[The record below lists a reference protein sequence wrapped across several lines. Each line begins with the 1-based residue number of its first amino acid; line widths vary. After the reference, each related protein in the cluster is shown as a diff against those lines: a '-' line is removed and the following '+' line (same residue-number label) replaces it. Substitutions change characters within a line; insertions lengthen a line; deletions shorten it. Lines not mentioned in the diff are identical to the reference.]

1 MPPLK
6 GVGLLKGLGVTLK
19 TMTRPAATRQYPH
32 VKPELP
38 ARSRG
43 VIALIEENC
52 TVCMLCSRECP
63 DWCIYIDSHKEQVA
77 PKEGGRART
86 RNVLDRFAI
95 DFALCMYCGICVE
108 VCPFDAL
115 HWSPEFE
122 YAESQIERL
131 THEMDTLRTWA
142 YSVPA
147 PDPLEEGAVEP
158 KELEAARKAREAAA
172 AKAAAAAEQ
181 ARAATPAPAPAA
193 PPTPAAAA
201 PGAVDSRERAP
212 SGPATLP
219 EGAPAAAGEV
229 SARPAD
235 VEVEPGIDQAT
246 YERLL
251 AAGEPD
257 RTARAKAKA
266 AYMRKAKAEA
276 RAAQAGGAA
285 GAAPAPAP
293 PAEAAAPPAEAAASP
308 QPTEVGEA
316 PTAEGEAEAPAA
328 AGAPAAG
335 EAVDAAAPAAEPG
348 SVETPVAAVAAPET
362 APPAPSAAGT
372 PEAAEPAAD
381 ARDPGARSPE
391 GDPTA
396 SGTAVDVAPGAVTAQ
411 ADAEHL
417 EVEVDRET
425 YDRLIEAGE
434 PERTARAKAKAA
446 YARKLR
452 AAQRGGGTGAGS

>member
-1 MPPLK
+1 MPALK

-32 VKPELP
+32 VKPDLP

-52 TVCMLCSRECP
+52 TVCMLCARECP

-86 RNVLDRFAI
+86 RNILDRFAI

-122 YAESQIERL
+122 YATSQIEQL

-142 YSVPA
+142 YTVPA

-158 KELEAARKAREAAA
+158 KEVESARKAREAVA
-172 AKAAAAAEQ
+172 AKAAVAAEE
-181 ARAATPAPAPAA
+181 ARAAAPAA
-193 PPTPAAAA
+193 APETQPAAAA
-201 PGAVDSRERAP
+201 TPVAGEV
-212 SGPATLP
+212 
-219 EGAPAAAGEV
+219 APAASAGAAGAGAAPAA
-229 SARPAD
+229 ARPAD

-246 YERLL
+246 YDRLL

-266 AYMRKAKAEA
+266 AYMRRAKAEA
-276 RAAQAGGAA
+276 RAAQA
-285 GAAPAPAP
+285 AAP
-293 PAEAAAPPAEAAASP
+293 S
-308 QPTEVGEA
+308 
-316 PTAEGEAEAPAA
+316 
-328 AGAPAAG
+328 
-335 EAVDAAAPAAEPG
+335 AEPA
-348 SVETPVAAVAAPET
+348 SVETPAAAVSAPET
-362 APPAPSAAGT
+362 APAAPSAAGT
-372 PEAAEPAAD
+372 PEAGEPAAD
-381 ARDPGARSPE
+381 ARDPEARSPE
-391 GDPTA
+391 GEATA
-396 SGTAVDVAPGAVTAQ
+396 AATAVDVAPGAATAQ

-417 EVEVDRET
+417 EIEVDQET

-452 AAQRGGGTGAGS
+452 AAQRGEGGGGTS

>member
-1 MPPLK
+1 MPALK
-6 GVGLLKGLGVTLK
+6 GVGLLKGLGVTFK

-32 VKPELP
+32 VKPDLP
-38 ARSRG
+38 ARTRG

-86 RNVLDRFAI
+86 RNILDRFAI
-95 DFALCMYCGICVE
+95 DYALCMYCGICVE

-122 YAESQIERL
+122 YAEYDIGKL

-142 YSVPA
+142 YTVPA

-158 KELEAARKAREAAA
+158 KEVEAARKAREAAV

-181 ARAATPAPAPAA
+181 ARAAEAPATAAAAPAGAVDSPARAPAGSATLPSGGPPPAGVTEAAPAAPAPA
-193 PPTPAAAA
+193 
-201 PGAVDSRERAP
+201 
-212 SGPATLP
+212 
-219 EGAPAAAGEV
+219 GAPAAAQP
-229 SARPAD
+229 AAAPAD

-276 RAAQAGGAA
+276 RAAQA
-285 GAAPAPAP
+285 
-293 PAEAAAPPAEAAASP
+293 EAAAPVPE
-308 QPTEVGEA
+308 Q
-316 PTAEGEAEAPAA
+316 AEAPAA
-328 AGAPAAG
+328 EPA
-335 EAVDAAAPAAEPG
+335 
-348 SVETPVAAVAAPET
+348 SVETPAAAVSAPET
-362 APPAPSAAGT
+362 APAAPAAAGT
-372 PEAAEPAAD
+372 PEAAEPAPD
-381 ARDPGARSPE
+381 AREPEARSPE

-396 SGTAVDVAPGAVTAQ
+396 SGTAVDVAPGAAVAQ

-417 EVEVDRET
+417 EVEVDQET
-425 YDRLIEAGE
+425 YDRLIAAGE

-452 AAQRGGGTGAGS
+452 ARERGSS

>member
-1 MPPLK
+1 MPALK
-6 GVGLLKGLGVTLK
+6 GIGLLKGLGVTFK

-32 VKPELP
+32 VKPDLP
-38 ARSRG
+38 ARTRG

-52 TVCMLCSRECP
+52 TVCMLCARECP

-86 RNVLDRFAI
+86 RNILDRFAI

-122 YAESQIERL
+122 YATSQIEQL

-142 YSVPA
+142 YTVPA

-158 KELEAARKAREAAA
+158 KEVESARKAREALAAKAAA
-172 AKAAAAAEQ
+172 AKAAAEE
-181 ARAATPAPAPAA
+181 ARAAAPAA
-193 PPTPAAAA
+193 APATQPAAAA
-201 PGAVDSRERAP
+201 TPVAGEV
-212 SGPATLP
+212 
-219 EGAPAAAGEV
+219 APAASAGTAGAGAAPAA
-229 SARPAD
+229 ARPAD

-246 YERLL
+246 YDRLL

-266 AYMRKAKAEA
+266 AYMRRAKAEA
-276 RAAQAGGAA
+276 RAAQA
-285 GAAPAPAP
+285 AAPATEPA
-293 PAEAAAPPAEAAASP
+293 
-308 QPTEVGEA
+308 
-316 PTAEGEAEAPAA
+316 
-328 AGAPAAG
+328 
-335 EAVDAAAPAAEPG
+335 
-348 SVETPVAAVAAPET
+348 SVETPAAAVSAPET
-362 APPAPSAAGT
+362 APAAPSAAGT
-372 PEAAEPAAD
+372 PEAGEPAAD
-381 ARDPGARSPE
+381 ARDPEARSPE
-391 GDPTA
+391 GEATA
-396 SGTAVDVAPGAVTAQ
+396 AATAVDVAPGAATAQ

-417 EVEVDRET
+417 EIEVDQET

-452 AAQRGGGTGAGS
+452 AAQRGQGGGGTS

>member
-1 MPPLK
+1 MPALK

-19 TMTRPAATRQYPH
+19 TMTRPAVTRQYPH
-32 VKPELP
+32 VKPDLP
-38 ARSRG
+38 ARTRG

-52 TVCMLCSRECP
+52 TVCMLCARECP

-86 RNVLDRFAI
+86 RNILDRFAI

-122 YAESQIERL
+122 YAEHQIEKL

-158 KELEAARKAREAAA
+158 KEIESARKAREALA
-172 AKAAAAAEQ
+172 AKAAAAAEE
-181 ARAATPAPAPAA
+181 ARVAAPAPSPAAA
-193 PPTPAAAA
+193 PAASPAAAA
-201 PGAVDSRERAP
+201 PPTAGAAAE
-212 SGPATLP
+212 
-219 EGAPAAAGEV
+219 APASAGGAGAGTTTAA
-229 SARPAD
+229 ARPAD

-246 YERLL
+246 YDRLL

-266 AYMRKAKAEA
+266 AYMRRAKAEA
-276 RAAQAGGAA
+276 RAAQAAEAA
-285 GAAPAPAP
+285 EPAPAPAP
-293 PAEAAAPPAEAAASP
+293 PAEAAAPAAAPAGGGAPTPAPAASAEAAA
-308 QPTEVGEA
+308 PT
-316 PTAEGEAEAPAA
+316 T
-328 AGAPAAG
+328 AG
-335 EAVDAAAPAAEPG
+335 EEAAAPASEPA

-362 APPAPSAAGT
+362 APAAPSAVGT
-372 PEAAEPAAD
+372 PEAAEPAVD
-381 ARDPGARSPE
+381 ARDPEARSPE
-391 GDPTA
+391 GEQTS
-396 SGTAVDVAPGAVTAQ
+396 SGTAVDVAPGAAVAQ

-417 EVEVDRET
+417 EIEVDQET

-452 AAQRGGGTGAGS
+452 AAQRGQS

>member
-1 MPPLK
+1 MPALK
-6 GVGLLKGLGVTLK
+6 GVGLIKGLGVTLK

-32 VKPELP
+32 VKPNLP
-38 ARSRG
+38 ARTRG

-86 RNVLDRFAI
+86 RNILDRFAI

-122 YAESQIERL
+122 YAEHQIEKL

-158 KELEAARKAREAAA
+158 KEVEAARKAKEALAT
-172 AKAAAAAEQ
+172 KAAAAVEQ
-181 ARAATPAPAPAA
+181 ARAAV
-193 PPTPAAAA
+193 PAAAA
-201 PGAVDSRERAP
+201 PTAPAGSPAGAAGAPPPAGAVGE
-212 SGPATLP
+212 
-219 EGAPAAAGEV
+219 AAASAGGAGAGTA
-229 SARPAD
+229 SAPQAPARPAD

-276 RAAQAGGAA
+276 RAAQAA
-285 GAAPAPAP
+285 GAAEAVPAPAP
-293 PAEAAAPPAEAAASP
+293 PAEAAAPP
-308 QPTEVGEA
+308 T
-316 PTAEGEAEAPAA
+316 APAGE
-328 AGAPAAG
+328 GAPAA
-335 EAVDAAAPAAEPG
+335 DAGA
-348 SVETPVAAVAAPET
+348 VETPVAAVAAPET

-381 ARDPGARSPE
+381 ARAPEARTPE

-396 SGTAVDVAPGAVTAQ
+396 AGTAVDVAPGAQAAQ

-417 EVEVDRET
+417 EIEVDQET
-425 YDRLIEAGE
+425 YDRLIGAGE

-452 AAQRGGGTGAGS
+452 AAQRGRS

>member
-1 MPPLK
+1 MPALK
-6 GVGLLKGLGVTLK
+6 GVGLIKGLGVTLR

-32 VKPELP
+32 VRPNLP
-38 ARSRG
+38 ARTRG

-86 RNVLDRFAI
+86 RNILDRFAI

-122 YAESQIERL
+122 YAEHRIENL
-131 THEMDTLRTWA
+131 THEMDTLRKWA
-142 YSVPA
+142 YTVPA

-158 KELEAARKAREAAA
+158 KELEAARKAREAIA

-181 ARAATPAPAPAA
+181 AQAAAAPAPAVAAPAAAGAVDSGERVPSGSATRPQRGAEPGAGSLQAAPAPAA
-193 PPTPAAAA
+193 
-201 PGAVDSRERAP
+201 
-212 SGPATLP
+212 
-219 EGAPAAAGEV
+219 
-229 SARPAD
+229 ARPAD
-235 VEVEPGIDQAT
+235 VEVEPGIDQET
-246 YERLL
+246 YDRLL

-266 AYMRKAKAEA
+266 AYMRKAKAAA
-276 RAAQAGGAA
+276 RAAQAA
-285 GAAPAPAP
+285 GD
-293 PAEAAAPPAEAAASP
+293 AEA
-308 QPTEVGEA
+308 
-316 PTAEGEAEAPAA
+316 
-328 AGAPAAG
+328 
-335 EAVDAAAPAAEPG
+335 G
-348 SVETPVAAVAAPET
+348 SVETPVAAVSAPET
-362 APPAPSAAGT
+362 APPAPAAAGT
-372 PEAAEPAAD
+372 VEAAEPAAD
-381 ARDPGARSPE
+381 ARDPDARSPE
-391 GDPTA
+391 VGQTA
-396 SGTAVDVAPGAVTAQ
+396 SGTAVDVAPGAATAQ

-417 EVEVDRET
+417 EVEVDQET
-425 YDRLIEAGE
+425 YDRLIAAGE

-452 AAQRGGGTGAGS
+452 AARRGEGSGS

>member
-1 MPPLK
+1 MPALK

-32 VKPELP
+32 VKPDLP

-52 TVCMLCSRECP
+52 TVCMLCARECP

-86 RNVLDRFAI
+86 RNILDRFAI

-122 YAESQIERL
+122 YATDQIEQL

-142 YSVPA
+142 YTVPA

-158 KELEAARKAREAAA
+158 KEVETARKAREAVA
-172 AKAAAAAEQ
+172 AKAAAAAEE
-181 ARAATPAPAPAA
+181 ARAAAPAPTAA
-193 PPTPAAAA
+193 PAAAPA
-201 PGAVDSRERAP
+201 AA
-212 SGPATLP
+212 GPAAA
-219 EGAPAAAGEV
+219 GAPAAAGPAVDDRGQAPSGSATLPHRGTEPGAGPV
-229 SARPAD
+229 EAAPATPAPAAARPAD

-266 AYMRKAKAEA
+266 AYMRRAKAEA
-276 RAAQAGGAA
+276 RAAQAAEGA
-285 GAAPAPAP
+285 G
-293 PAEAAAPPAEAAASP
+293 AAPPAEAGAP
-308 QPTEVGEA
+308 QQA
-316 PTAEGEAEAPAA
+316 PTSGE
-328 AGAPAAG
+328 APAAG
-335 EAVDAAAPAAEPG
+335 EAAAEPA
-348 SVETPVAAVAAPET
+348 SVETPAAAVSAPET
-362 APPAPSAAGT
+362 APAAPSAAGT
-372 PEAAEPAAD
+372 PEAGEPAAD
-381 ARDPGARSPE
+381 ARDPEVRSPE
-391 GDPTA
+391 GEATA
-396 SGTAVDVAPGAVTAQ
+396 AATAVDVAPGAATAQ

-417 EVEVDRET
+417 EIEVDQET

>member
-1 MPPLK
+1 MPALK
-6 GVGLLKGLGVTLK
+6 GVGLIKGLGVTLR

-32 VKPELP
+32 VRPNLP
-38 ARSRG
+38 ARTRG

-86 RNVLDRFAI
+86 RNILDRFAI

-122 YAESQIERL
+122 YAEHRIENL
-131 THEMDTLRTWA
+131 THEMDTLRKWA
-142 YSVPA
+142 YTVPA

-158 KELEAARKAREAAA
+158 KELEAARKAREAIA

-181 ARAATPAPAPAA
+181 AQAAAAPAPAVAAPAAAGAVDSGERVPSGSATRPQRGAEPGAGSLQAAPAPAA
-193 PPTPAAAA
+193 
-201 PGAVDSRERAP
+201 
-212 SGPATLP
+212 
-219 EGAPAAAGEV
+219 
-229 SARPAD
+229 ARPAD
-235 VEVEPGIDQAT
+235 VEVEPGIDQET
-246 YERLL
+246 YDRLL

-266 AYMRKAKAEA
+266 AYMRKAKAAA
-276 RAAQAGGAA
+276 RAAQTAGD
-285 GAAPAPAP
+285 
-293 PAEAAAPPAEAAASP
+293 AEA
-308 QPTEVGEA
+308 
-316 PTAEGEAEAPAA
+316 
-328 AGAPAAG
+328 
-335 EAVDAAAPAAEPG
+335 G
-348 SVETPVAAVAAPET
+348 SVETPVAAVSAPET
-362 APPAPSAAGT
+362 APPAPVAAGT
-372 PEAAEPAAD
+372 VEAAEPAAD
-381 ARDPGARSPE
+381 ARDPDARSPE
-391 GDPTA
+391 VGQTA
-396 SGTAVDVAPGAVTAQ
+396 SGTAVDVAPGAATAQ

-417 EVEVDRET
+417 EVEVDQET
-425 YDRLIEAGE
+425 YDRLIAAGE

-452 AAQRGGGTGAGS
+452 AARRGEGSGS

>member
-1 MPPLK
+1 MPALK
-6 GVGLLKGLGVTLK
+6 GVGLIKGLGVTLK

-32 VKPELP
+32 VKPDLP

-86 RNVLDRFAI
+86 RNILDRFAI

-122 YAESQIERL
+122 YAEHQIERL

-158 KELEAARKAREAAA
+158 KELESARKAREAIA
-172 AKAAAAAEQ
+172 AKAAAAAEE
-181 ARAATPAPAPAA
+181 ARAAAASTTGGAAGGAPASAASPAAAAPPTGGAAVGAPAPAA
-193 PPTPAAAA
+193 GAGA
-201 PGAVDSRERAP
+201 GAVPAP
-212 SGPATLP
+212 TA
-219 EGAPAAAGEV
+219 
-229 SARPAD
+229 ARPAD

-246 YERLL
+246 YDRLL

-276 RAAQAGGAA
+276 RAAQAAGGA

-293 PAEAAAPPAEAAASP
+293 PAEAGTPPAAP
-308 QPTEVGEA
+308 EVEGA
-316 PTAEGEAEAPAA
+316 PTAEPA
-328 AGAPAAG
+328 
-335 EAVDAAAPAAEPG
+335 
-348 SVETPVAAVAAPET
+348 SVETPAAAVAAPET
-362 APPAPSAAGT
+362 APPAPAAAGT
-372 PEAAEPAAD
+372 SEAAEPAPD
-381 ARDPGARSPE
+381 ARDPDARSPE

-396 SGTAVDVAPGAVTAQ
+396 SGTAVDVAPGAQTAQ

-417 EVEVDRET
+417 EIEVDQET
-425 YDRLIEAGE
+425 YDRLIAAGE

-452 AAQRGGGTGAGS
+452 AAQRGGGSGQ

>member
-1 MPPLK
+1 MPALK
-6 GVGLLKGLGVTLK
+6 GVGLIKGLGVTLK

-32 VKPELP
+32 VRPNLP
-38 ARSRG
+38 ARTRG

-86 RNVLDRFAI
+86 RNLLDRFAI

-122 YAESQIERL
+122 YAEHQVERL
-131 THEMDTLRTWA
+131 THEMDTLRKWA
-142 YSVPA
+142 YTVPA
-147 PDPLEEGAVEP
+147 PDPLEVGAVEP
-158 KELEAARKAREAAA
+158 KELESARKAREAAA

-181 ARAATPAPAPAA
+181 ARTAAAPAPAA
-193 PPTPAAAA
+193 PAPAASPAVGTAPVPEAGGAAPAPPVAAA
-201 PGAVDSRERAP
+201 P
-212 SGPATLP
+212 
-219 EGAPAAAGEV
+219 AA
-229 SARPAD
+229 ARPAD

-246 YERLL
+246 YDRLL

-266 AYMRKAKAEA
+266 AYMRRAKAEA
-276 RAAQAGGAA
+276 RAAQAAGGA

-293 PAEAAAPPAEAAASP
+293 PA
-308 QPTEVGEA
+308 
-316 PTAEGEAEAPAA
+316 
-328 AGAPAAG
+328 
-335 EAVDAAAPAAEPG
+335 PG
-348 SVETPVAAVAAPET
+348 SVETPAAAVAAPET
-362 APPAPSAAGT
+362 TPAAPSAAGT
-372 PEAAEPAAD
+372 PEAAEAAPD
-381 ARDPGARSPE
+381 AREPEARSPE
-391 GDPTA
+391 GEPTA
-396 SGTAVDVAPGAVTAQ
+396 AGTAADVAPGAAVAQ
-411 ADAEHL
+411 AEAEHL
-417 EVEVDRET
+417 EIEVDQET
-425 YDRLIEAGE
+425 YDRLIAAGE

-452 AAQRGGGTGAGS
+452 AAQRGGGSGGLKPSPPEGEAS

>member
-1 MPPLK
+1 MPALK
-6 GVGLLKGLGVTLK
+6 GVGLLKGLGVTFK

-32 VKPELP
+32 VKPDLP
-38 ARSRG
+38 ARTRG

-52 TVCMLCSRECP
+52 TVCMLCARECP

-86 RNVLDRFAI
+86 RNILDRFAI

-122 YAESQIERL
+122 YATSQVEQL

-142 YSVPA
+142 YTVPA

-158 KELEAARKAREAAA
+158 KEVESARKAREALA
-172 AKAAAAAEQ
+172 AKAAAAEE
-181 ARAATPAPAPAA
+181 ARAAAAPAPAA
-193 PPTPAAAA
+193 AGP
-201 PGAVDSRERAP
+201 AVDNRGQAP
-212 SGPATLP
+212 SGSATLP
-219 EGAPAAAGEV
+219 HRGTEPGAGAVEGAPAPPAPAA
-229 SARPAD
+229 ARPAD
-235 VEVEPGIDQAT
+235 VEVEPGIDQET
-246 YERLL
+246 YDRLL

-266 AYMRKAKAEA
+266 AYMRRAKAEA
-276 RAAQAGGAA
+276 RAAQAAA
-285 GAAPAPAP
+285 T
-293 PAEAAAPPAEAAASP
+293 S
-308 QPTEVGEA
+308 
-316 PTAEGEAEAPAA
+316 
-328 AGAPAAG
+328 
-335 EAVDAAAPAAEPG
+335 AEPA
-348 SVETPVAAVAAPET
+348 SVETPAAAVSAPET
-362 APPAPSAAGT
+362 APAAPSAAGT
-372 PEAAEPAAD
+372 PEAGEPAAD
-381 ARDPGARSPE
+381 ARDPEARSPE
-391 GDPTA
+391 GEATA
-396 SGTAVDVAPGAVTAQ
+396 AATAVDVAPGAATAQ

-417 EVEVDRET
+417 EIEVDQET

-452 AAQRGGGTGAGS
+452 AAQRGEGGGGTS

>member
-1 MPPLK
+1 MPALK
-6 GVGLLKGLGVTLK
+6 VVGLIKGLSVTLR

-32 VKPELP
+32 VKPNLP

-86 RNVLDRFAI
+86 RNLLDRFAI

-122 YAESQIERL
+122 YAEHQIGNL

-158 KELEAARKAREAAA
+158 KEVESARKAKQALAT
-172 AKAAAAAEQ
+172 KAAAAAEQ
-181 ARAATPAPAPAA
+181 ARVAAPPVSVPAPTSAVSAPPAAPPSSAGASPTVAARGGAPAPAGAAGAGATSA
-193 PPTPAAAA
+193 PPAA
-201 PGAVDSRERAP
+201 PP
-212 SGPATLP
+212 
-219 EGAPAAAGEV
+219 
-229 SARPAD
+229 RPAD

-246 YERLL
+246 YDRLL

-276 RAAQAGGAA
+276 RAAQAAGGAA
-285 GAAPAPAP
+285 PTAA
-293 PAEAAAPPAEAAASP
+293 
-308 QPTEVGEA
+308 VGE
-316 PTAEGEAEAPAA
+316 
-328 AGAPAAG
+328 
-335 EAVDAAAPAAEPG
+335 APAAEPG

-372 PEAAEPAAD
+372 PEAAEPAPD
-381 ARDPGARSPE
+381 ARDPALRSPE

-396 SGTAVDVAPGAVTAQ
+396 SGTAVDVAPGAATAQ
-411 ADAEHL
+411 DDAEHL
-417 EVEVDRET
+417 EIEVDQET

-452 AAQRGGGTGAGS
+452 AAQRGGGSGS